1 MFFEN
6 YFFIMFQQVSM
17 DKNGLNRGGICLL
30 SVLGFLTIG
39 VFTYLVMSK
48 RLIAFTAIIFVP
60 IVFALIG
67 GFGPEIG
74 EMMVQGVELTAP
86 TAVLLLFA
94 ILYFGIMMDT
104 GLFDPVS
111 NAILKIAKGDPVK
124 IAMGTVIL
132 ALLVALDGDG
142 TTTYMI
148 ICSAMLPVY
157 KKIGMNPL
165 ILATVSILALG
176 IIAGSTPWG
185 GAATRGISVLGL
197 NASDYFIPMLPILL
211 GGSIFTIFIA
221 YLLGKRERKRLGIE
235 VINQYNNEIAS
246 TIEDTNVKSSKL
258 IWFNL
263 FLTLAIMV
271 VLILD
276 VVELYILFIIGFAI
290 ALVAN
295 FPNIE
300 EQKNVLKK
308 HAANAIP
315 VVSLVLGAGI
325 FTGIL
330 QGTKMVDHMAG
341 DLVSLIPST
350 LGEYFTF
357 IVAIICLP
365 LSFLMSNDAF
375 FFGALPVLAEAGKQ
389 YGVEPISVLRAA
401 VLGQTIHLIGPT
413 SAPLWVLIEL
423 IRTDLGKLQK
433 YTIGWILLAAFVMLG
448 VGILTGA
455 IAL

>member
-1 MFFEN
+1 MF
-6 YFFIMFQQVSM
+6 
-17 DKNGLNRGGICLL
+17 GGISLL
-30 SVLGFLTIG
+30 SILGFLTIA

-60 IVFALIG
+60 VIFALLG
-67 GFGPEIG
+67 GFGSKLG
-74 EMMVQGVELTAP
+74 DMMVQGVELTAP

-111 NAILKIAKGDPVK
+111 NMILKIAKGDPVK
-124 IAMGTVIL
+124 IAMGTAIL

-157 KKIGMNPL
+157 RKIGMNPL
-165 ILATVSILALG
+165 ILATVSIMSLG

-185 GAATRGISVLGL
+185 GSATRAISVLGL
-197 NASDYFIPMLPILL
+197 NANEYFIPMLPVMLAGAISTLA
-211 GGSIFTIFIA
+211 IA
-221 YLLGKRERKRLGIE
+221 YFLGKRERKRLGAE
-235 VINQYNNEIAS
+235 VIAKYNQEIAA
-246 TIEDTNVKSSKL
+246 TAEVREKKNSKI

-263 FLTLAIMV
+263 FLTLAIMG

-290 ALVAN
+290 ALVVN

-300 EQKNVLKK
+300 EQKKVLKQ
-308 HAANAIP
+308 HASNAIP

-330 QGTKMVDHMAG
+330 QGTEMVDHMAN
-341 DLVSLIPST
+341 DIVSIIPSAF
-350 LGEYFTF
+350 GEYYTI
-357 IVAIICLP
+357 IVAIIGLP

-375 FFGALPVLAEAGKQ
+375 FFGALPVLAEAGSQ
-389 YGVEPISVLRAA
+389 YGVDSVSIARAS
-401 VLGQTIHLIGPT
+401 VIGQTIHLIGPT

-423 IRTDLGKLQK
+423 IRSDLGKLQK
-433 YTIGWILLAAFVMLG
+433 YTMGWILLTAVVMII

-455 IAL
+455 MAL